1 MYVSVMDID
10 QAVPY
15 PWGISVYEEF
25 DPFSPGDFFFNW
37 HDAKTVSTPDFLGK
51 RVTSYLKW
59 LKLSNTLIVI
69 KKAFP
74 ACASGNVDEKSV
86 DPFERCLSEFEHTLL
101 QQFSE
106 LCATNEGEK
115 MFSKAIFFQKL
126 SVLKWNPH
134 IDEPTKSIY
143 LGLVGI
149 DESAAKECGAIL
161 LDLLLRC
168 GVLVQTTNGEW
179 ILADNWEARWR
190 QEHEAPSQRDER
202 RR

>member
-1 MYVSVMDID
+1 MIHSNVVRRILNVPCFNNFLNCVLSID
-10 QAVPY
+10 E
-15 PWGISVYEEF
+15 GKKL
-25 DPFSPGDFFFNW
+25 FNK
-37 HDAKTVSTPDFLGK
+37 AKK
-51 RVTSYLKW
+51 
-59 LKLSNTLIVI
+59 N
-69 KKAFP
+69 
-74 ACASGNVDEKSV
+74 
-86 DPFERCLSEFEHTLL
+86 
-101 QQFSE
+101 
-106 LCATNEGEK
+106 
-115 MFSKAIFFQKL
+115 QKL